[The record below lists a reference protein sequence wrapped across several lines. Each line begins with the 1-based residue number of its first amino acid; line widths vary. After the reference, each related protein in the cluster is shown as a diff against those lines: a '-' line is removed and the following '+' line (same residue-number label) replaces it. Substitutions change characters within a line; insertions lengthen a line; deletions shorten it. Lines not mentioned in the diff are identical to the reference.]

1 MSDPNQPQE
10 GIQASQPPYA
20 PPPPPGAPYA
30 DPGVGQ
36 PPKKKGGAG
45 KIIGIIAGVVVVLLI
60 ACGVI
65 GYFALGIG
73 KNSAANA
80 KQGDCLAGDDI
91 SGGTTTASL
100 TVTEC
105 TSSKARYKVVGL
117 VANKSKSEASSQG
130 NELCQPFVAQ
140 GAELLYWQESSRGS
154 GTGNLLCLAKAK

>member
-20 PPPPPGAPYA
+20 PPPPPPGAPYA

-36 PPKKKGGAG
+36 PPAKKGKAG
-45 KIIGIIAGVVVVLLI
+45 KIIGIIAGVVVLLLI

-65 GYFALGIG
+65 GYFALDIG
-73 KNSAANA
+73 KSSAANA
-80 KQGDCLAGDDI
+80 KVNDCLAGDDI

-100 TVTEC
+100 KVTEC
-105 TSSKARYKVVGL
+105 SSSDARYKVVGL
-117 VANKSKSEASSQG
+117 VPNKTKAEASSQG
-130 NELCQPFVAQ
+130 NDLCQPFVAQ

-154 GTGNLLCLAKAK
+154 NNG